1 MRSRLIFAQ
10 YTAAR
15 LPVGGLLSGKL
26 AYVFLISI
34 IDAAI
39 LSWLVLLWFRR
50 SVRRLMAVDGGQRT
64 SVAESVAPAVERG
77 QRDPAVPTSPATN
90 SALRFALY
98 ESDANLLDAPASPGR
113 LARRRIVRAYSLGAA
128 TYALIFTAFDF
139 LSTPETSIAISWL
152 AQAWTRAWPIVPTL
166 IVLLVLDVKGSLRV
180 LAVYLAVGI
189 VAVSG
194 ATAATQLARGTFT
207 SAPVTNIYWL
217 AIGLILTVY
226 VPALL
231 LVVTGWRRIRV
242 VVPLVLAS
250 TLGFGFA
257 LIFFQGLM
265 VRVFDS
271 PVLRDTLLTISAFS
285 SPYAVYYGTF
295 MLLSLLVGAVLWKLL
310 LWLNGRFERKK
321 FSELQLLT
329 DCWWLIV
336 TAEGVTELS
345 LKLGATAIA
354 AGLFAFA
361 AYRGVVQLMFRR
373 SSSLGAAG
381 PRLFLL
387 RVFGYQA
394 RTESLFDRIAQ
405 RWRFHGPVQLIGG
418 EDLAT
423 RTADPA
429 DLLGFVSGR
438 LGEQYVTD
446 VTMVEKRVAAIDGD
460 RDPDGRFRVNELYCR
475 ADTWKFALVALLDA
489 SDCVLMDLRS
499 FSAQNQGCRFELEQL
514 LRRVPT
520 DAVTLVVDRT
530 TDVALLAR
538 VMTAA
543 WQAALTEGRTR
554 GEGII
559 ALVTVE
565 HNSSREI
572 AVLSRR
578 LWMVP
583 TPHQV
588 LDTAGIADGSRLS
601 LPHRG

>member
-1 MRSRLIFAQ
+1 M
-10 YTAAR
+10 
-15 LPVGGLLSGKL
+15 GGLLSGKL

-50 SVRRLMAVDGGQRT
+50 SVRRLMAADGGQRAPVAA
-64 SVAESVAPAVERG
+64 SV
-77 QRDPAVPTSPATN
+77 DPALEPGPGDLRVASSPGATP
-90 SALRFALY
+90 ALRFALY

-128 TYALIFTAFDF
+128 AYALIFTAFDF
-139 LSTPETSIAISWL
+139 FSTPEPSIAVSWL

-166 IVLLVLDVKGSLRV
+166 MVLLVLDVKGSIRV

-189 VAVSG
+189 LAVSG
-194 ATAATQLARGTFT
+194 TTAATQLARGTLT
-207 SAPVTNIYWL
+207 SAPITNIYWL
-217 AIGLILTVY
+217 AIGLILTIY
-226 VPALL
+226 GPALL

-271 PVLRDTLLTISAFS
+271 SVLRGALLTISAIS
-285 SPYAVYYGTF
+285 SPYTVYYGTF

-310 LWLNGRFERKK
+310 LGLSGQFERKR

-336 TAEGVTELS
+336 TAEAVTELA

-361 AYRGVVQLMFRR
+361 AYRGVVQVMLRR
-373 SSSLGAAG
+373 SSSLDPAG

-394 RTESLFDRIAQ
+394 RTESLFDRVAQ

-418 EDLAT
+418 EDLAA

-446 VTMVEKRVAAIDGD
+446 VAMVQKRLATIDGA
-460 RDPDGRFRVNELYCR
+460 RDPDGRFRVNEVYCR
-475 ADTWKFALVALLDA
+475 ADTWKSALVALLDA

-499 FSAQNQGCRFELEQL
+499 FSAENQGCRFELEQL

-538 VMTAA
+538 VMTDA

-565 HNSSREI
+565 RNSPREI

-588 LDTAGIADGSRLS
+588 LAATAIADGSRLS
-601 LPHRG
+601 LPKSG